1 MVFFFIGVFVG
12 SQIMHSVDEPSMSM
26 GIYHS
31 NSLVVNRA
39 RDESAP
45 QTALRGALSSLQQ
58 DTKPT
63 PPVSSES
70 STAAAAGASVDA
82 TSVAL
87 LRHNREP
94 KPVAASKPQVVDARA
109 PIVKSGGV
117 LISGGSS
124 SSSAAA
130 ARADAGSVS
139 MDSSE
144 TQESALK
151 ASLHITSEATS
162 FRGPSDLDSSGVL
175 MAAHIYLD
183 DSPFD
188 GDMRTVFSNKAPG
201 CEVSPQGHGLSLFV
215 NAWQTHDR
223 QIYTEFGNDR
233 SGCNKIGT
241 TGLSIELTTWHHV
254 AVLHTRTEVAIFLD
268 GAVVAS
274 ESLGDRLQPHEPQSD
289 RPLII
294 GQFDGGAFP
303 FYGNV
308 SNVAVVKLEREDLE
322 LGDASSL
329 AQKLLPVVRQLG
341 SVADVRSTPGLAALM
356 TLKEATVQAAGAKGL
371 VHRPHGGG
379 ATSGLFTFPAPAG
392 GYNSGPV
399 TSISSGG
406 LVNGLSGQPV
416 TAEMITAS
424 EATGMQRREEVK
436 EAMKHAW
443 RFYRQYAWGYDELK
457 PLSHRGHNNWGGMGV
472 TLVDSLDTLWVMGM
486 RTEFNEAR
494 DWVRDKLS
502 FDNAGSVSVFET
514 TIRELGGLLAAYD
527 YSGDAAF
534 LQKAEILGGR
544 LAGAFSTGTGKNK

>member
-1 MVFFFIGVFVG
+1 M
-12 SQIMHSVDEPSMSM
+12 
-26 GIYHS
+26 
-31 NSLVVNRA
+31 
-39 RDESAP
+39 
-45 QTALRGALSSLQQ
+45 
-58 DTKPT
+58 
-63 PPVSSES
+63 
-70 STAAAAGASVDA
+70 
-82 TSVAL
+82 
-87 LRHNREP
+87 
-94 KPVAASKPQVVDARA
+94 
-109 PIVKSGGV
+109 
-117 LISGGSS
+117 
-124 SSSAAA
+124 
-130 ARADAGSVS
+130 
-139 MDSSE
+139 
-144 TQESALK
+144 
-151 ASLHITSEATS
+151 
-162 FRGPSDLDSSGVL
+162 
-175 MAAHIYLD
+175 
-183 DSPFD
+183 
-188 GDMRTVFSNKAPG
+188 
-201 CEVSPQGHGLSLFV
+201 
-215 NAWQTHDR
+215 
-223 QIYTEFGNDR
+223 
-233 SGCNKIGT
+233 
-241 TGLSIELTTWHHV
+241 